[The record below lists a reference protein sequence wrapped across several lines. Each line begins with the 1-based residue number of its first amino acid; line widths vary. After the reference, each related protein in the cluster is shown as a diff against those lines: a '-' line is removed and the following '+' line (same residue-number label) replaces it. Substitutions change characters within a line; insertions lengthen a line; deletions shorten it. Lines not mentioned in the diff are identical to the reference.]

1 MLPWHILPASSDLYF
16 RGFLILI
23 TFNRLCHPKFLRS
36 CLCLKMFSL
45 WSILWQRV
53 PVRYML
59 YEETFA
65 FVSFHMDHKKSSFL
79 FSPRVFQNL
88 SSCYS
93 HSSGQFDSVGPAETH
108 RRAHKFSST
117 KSPYR
122 VMIFF
127 FHLQIVKDVLASIES
142 VRNTD
147 ILRWYSVWCNRIDAG
162 FTGAAVD
169 LQWYKWGTICIEEY
183 GCMNCLSFMS
193 ICETSLYMHR
203 MPAGIMWDSIC
214 FTKV

>member
-1 MLPWHILPASSDLYF
+1 MFPRCLPTWTSSTLWCILGKCIYSKGVLLHCV
-16 RGFLILI
+16 FL
-23 TFNRLCHPKFLRS
+23 C
-36 CLCLKMFSL
+36 
-45 WSILWQRV
+45 ILWFYFFV
-53 PVRYML
+53 LLSLSPFVHH
-59 YEETFA
+59 EA
-65 FVSFHMDHKKSSFL
+65 FSDCSSSHRKVVFGVCHIAVL
-79 FSPRVFQNL
+79 LAELWRSTLSPRSAQDDFVLPRIPVLSFVF
-88 SSCYS
+88 
-93 HSSGQFDSVGPAETH
+93 P
-108 RRAHKFSST
+108 FS
-117 KSPYR
+117 
-122 VMIFF
+122 FF
-127 FHLQIVKDVLASIES
+127 WHLQIVKDVLASIES

-169 LQWYKWGTICIEEY
+169 LQWYKWGIICIEEY

>member
-1 MLPWHILPASSDLYF
+1 MVL
-16 RGFLILI
+16 FLCFTLSFPFC
-23 TFNRLCHPKFLRS
+23 TSR
-36 CLCLKMFSL
+36 
-45 WSILWQRV
+45 SILWLLLQPQESCVWSPSHCSTAGWALTQHPQPQVCTR
-53 PVRYML
+53 RL
-59 YEETFA
+59 RLTQN
-65 FVSFHMDHKKSSFL
+65 SSFVICFPL
-79 FSPRVFQNL
+79 
-88 SSCYS
+88 
-93 HSSGQFDSVGPAETH
+93 
-108 RRAHKFSST
+108 
-117 KSPYR
+117 
-122 VMIFF
+122 FF
-127 FHLQIVKDVLASIES
+127 FWHLQIVKDVLASIES